1 MICSKCGTQNPDDA
15 NFCIGCGARFVSK
28 SDDEFSVFYERFG
41 SFGERLLAF
50 LLDALIL
57 GFAGFIIGAIFGG
70 VIGLV
75 LGIMGA
81 SQLAIEEIAGN
92 VGLLL
97 GITLNWLYFTIL
109 ESSTWQATFGKKTLN
124 LNVTDL
130 NGNKITFGRANARY
144 WSKFISSITLGIGYI
159 MAAFTEKH
167 QALHDMIGGTIV
179 MKKK

>member
-1 MICSKCGTQNPDDA
+1 MVCSKCGTQNPDDA
-15 NFCIGCGARFVSK
+15 NFCIGCGARFVGK
-28 SDDEFSVFYERFG
+28 NDDGFSVFYERFG
-41 SFGERLLAF
+41 SFGERFLAIVI
-50 LLDALIL
+50 DTLIL

-75 LGIMGA
+75 LGIMG
-81 SQLAIEEIAGN
+81 SSEEAIEEIAGN

-97 GITLNWLYFTIL
+97 GLTLNWLYFTIL
-109 ESSTWQATFGKKTLN
+109 ESSTWQATFGKKNLS

-130 NGNKITFGRANARY
+130 NGNRITFGRANARY
-144 WSKFISSITLGIGYI
+144 WSKFISTIILGIGYI

-167 QALHDMIGGTIV
+167 QALHDMIGGTFV